1 MKLSRI
7 SIKTIQIITIA
18 IVLLFVVLSS
28 FDCINIYKSSTGH
41 SQMAIQGPEDIKE
54 PSVYTKSCNNEVLL
68 VAIVGGIEVVLIIV
82 MCFKLSIVT
91 AVIEL
96 LVSIGTL
103 CVGYL
108 ESLFAE
114 ISGGVGAPLY
124 TITFDITVIGY
135 SVVLLAVVNLVLTV
149 LLQIKRKTTMKGESE
164 NAINNNPNWT

>member
-41 SQMAIQGPEDIKE
+41 SQMAILSPEDIKE
-54 PSVYTKSCNNEVLL
+54 PSVYTKSCNNEVLF
-68 VAIVGGIEVVLIIV
+68 VAIVGGIEVVLVIV
-82 MCFKLSIVT
+82 MCFKLSIVA

-96 LVSIGTL
+96 FVSIGTF

-124 TITFDITVIGY
+124 TVTFDITIIGY
-135 SVVLLAVVNLVLTV
+135 SVVLLSVVNLVLTI
-149 LLQIKRKTTMKGESE
+149 LLQVKRKTTMKGESE
-164 NAINNNPNWT
+164 NAINNIPNWT

>member
-1 MKLSRI
+1 
-7 SIKTIQIITIA
+7 
-18 IVLLFVVLSS
+18 
-28 FDCINIYKSSTGH
+28 
-41 SQMAIQGPEDIKE
+41 MAIQSPEDIKE

-149 LLQIKRKTTMKGESE
+149 LLQVKRKTTMKGESE
-164 NAINNNPNWT
+164 NAINNIPNWT

>member
-1 MKLSRI
+1 
-7 SIKTIQIITIA
+7 
-18 IVLLFVVLSS
+18 
-28 FDCINIYKSSTGH
+28 
-41 SQMAIQGPEDIKE
+41 MAIQGPEDIKE

-149 LLQIKRKTTMKGESE
+149 LLQVKRKTTMKGESE

>member
-28 FDCINIYKSSTGH
+28 FDCINIYKSNTGH
-41 SQMAIQGPEDIKE
+41 SQMAIQSPEDIKE

-149 LLQIKRKTTMKGESE
+149 LLQVKRKTTMKGESE
-164 NAINNNPNWT
+164 NAINNIPNWT